1 MRCEFN
7 SGFLIMED
15 SHCKMRFDIEYMCA
29 NFGKKNVHK
38 CYDPE
43 TKKHFT
49 ETEVILPLTQVRKIM
64 KFICK
69 YCDDKSVLYEIRD
82 YLKRRCPKYIEYM
95 KV

>member
-7 SGFLIMED
+7 SGFLIM
-15 SHCKMRFDIEYMCA
+15 
-29 NFGKKNVHK
+29 
-38 CYDPE
+38 
-43 TKKHFT
+43 
-49 ETEVILPLTQVRKIM
+49 

-69 YCDDKSVLYEIRD
+69 NCDDKSVLYEIRD